1 MATAHLVHGY
11 LGAGKTSFAARL
23 EPVVRG
29 IRLSAD
35 EWYLRLYA
43 GDAPTGHQEQASWD
57 RLSTLLNE
65 LWPGL
70 LAHGVD
76 VILDFGFWTRHS
88 RDEARALARA
98 AGAEAKLYVVVCA
111 DDVAKARCLPPAP
124 FKPHDA
130 WRFNRELSYLRRPL
144 LVWSEG
150 LTALSML
157 CGVTATFDKLWT
169 T

>member
-11 LGAGKTSFAARL
+11 LGAGKMSFAARL

-43 GDAPTGHQEQASWD
+43 GDAPTGHLEQASWD

-98 AGAEAKLYVVVCA
+98 AGAQAKLYVVVCA
-111 DDVAKARCLPPAP
+111 DDVAKARCLCRNVEEGRSFLIDEPAFAALRVKFEPVQPDEAFELVDTTGWPDQPPQ
-124 FKPHDA
+124 
-130 WRFNRELSYLRRPL
+130 R
-144 LVWSEG
+144 
-150 LTALSML
+150 
-157 CGVTATFDKLWT
+157 
-169 T
+169 